1 MRKVP
6 PSEMVREEI
15 SHILE
20 GGTVHSETNLLSVL
34 SELGVRYLLQQALE
48 QEQEDFLGRGH
59 YERTRSQHSTGQRGY
74 RNGYEDATLN
84 TAEGRVGVRV
94 PQVRETLTPYRSK
107 LMGFLEGNSEALERL
122 VTEMYVRGLSTRDV
136 EECFRDEISGELMI
150 SRTAVSEITDRLWE
164 DYRAFC

>member
-1 MRKVP
+1 
-6 PSEMVREEI
+6 
-15 SHILE
+15 
-20 GGTVHSETNLLSVL
+20 
-34 SELGVRYLLQQALE
+34 
-48 QEQEDFLGRGH
+48 
-59 YERTRSQHSTGQRGY
+59 
-74 RNGYEDATLN
+74 
-84 TAEGRVGVRV
+84 
-94 PQVRETLTPYRSK
+94 VRETLTPYRSK